1 MSVNVCGLLGVMF
14 LEHLSSGKLPKCF
27 IDCIAKAPVSTEMQS
42 SWLDCSKALKGHGNS
57 AAQEKAGRQE
67 VVVPPK

>member
-1 MSVNVCGLLGVMF
+1 MF

-42 SWLDCSKALKGHGNS
+42 SWLDCSKSLKGHGNLTGW
-57 AAQEKAGRQE
+57 ERAGRQGA
-67 VVVPPK
+67 VIPPKGNR